1 MPSTP
6 MTNPLLR
13 LGRLTL
19 SPELRTLQP
28 GSAASGLV
36 VTATVGVPDSASE
49 LQHAWDVAWDDA
61 VREAGQ
67 AGADPGTAQALAAG
81 AGDALVGGTRVVVAA
96 HGRVLLARWLAPGAA
111 VNSVRVGP
119 LPHLQEVAAGAARR
133 PAYVVV
139 QAERDGTDIAAHVS
153 GDEQPPVPFSVG
165 SRPGLSSDPDP
176 GRPPAQLH
184 GERHVT
190 DREPESGGQRNDAFI
205 AGRVAEA
212 AASVGAH
219 IVLGTGDRHILDAV
233 GAHLPDSVGPIVAI
247 ADSTDGP
254 GLSAA
259 IGTALDRVT
268 TEAGRAVADMVA
280 SRAEGP
286 DPAAVRGIKP
296 VAEQLAEQQV
306 AVLLLAADIAG
317 DAGATYRIGIRPTE
331 FVVDD
336 PDVGVEVPLEDGLVW
351 AALHQDA
358 IVVQV
363 PGRSGPL
370 GGEGAAALLRR
381 GSAG

>member
-1 MPSTP
+1 M
-6 MTNPLLR
+6 
-13 LGRLTL
+13 
-19 SPELRTLQP
+19 
-28 GSAASGLV
+28 
-36 VTATVGVPDSASE
+36 
-49 LQHAWDVAWDDA
+49 
-61 VREAGQ
+61 
-67 AGADPGTAQALAAG
+67 
-81 AGDALVGGTRVVVAA
+81 
-96 HGRVLLARWLAPGAA
+96 
-111 VNSVRVGP
+111 
-119 LPHLQEVAAGAARR
+119 
-133 PAYVVV
+133 
-139 QAERDGTDIAAHVS
+139 
-153 GDEQPPVPFSVG
+153 PFSVG
-165 SRPGLSSDPDP
+165 SRPGLSSASGS

-233 GAHLPDSVGPIVAI
+233 GARLPDSVGPIVAI
-247 ADSTDGP
+247 ADSTNGP

-306 AVLLLAADIAG
+306 AVLLLASDIAG

-370 GGEGAAALLRR
+370 GGEPVAALLRR
-381 GSAG
+381 G